1 MDGISQRLVAGL
13 VIAGFVCCS
22 VAAADTDPKAD
33 LMARAEA
40 LEQQLAAM
48 RAQDT
53 SEAVLAM
60 QAEETRTVVREMA
73 TDAAEHAE
81 FDIVWR
87 NGVWIVSGD
96 RFAAHVGGRVYADW
110 GWVNADA
117 LKHNDGA
124 RFQVPYVGVVNL
136 YNEHTSIRDGSEFR
150 TVRLLAEGTLYK
162 YIQYKVE
169 LGWDGETVMLYDAWM
184 QMIDVPFIGNIQV
197 GHFKEPF
204 SLEEQTDSLF
214 GTFMERSLGNVL
226 SPGRNP
232 GLMIHDAI
240 LGEEGKERLSWAIG
254 VFRMEEVGQ
263 IFNTPLQGTNI
274 TSDGGYALSMRVT
287 ALPWYADGGEKLLHL
302 GFAYSVRTPP
312 HDTRFGVGEMVRYA
326 AKPEAH
332 WLQFHVLDTGWIAG
346 APIDAFTG
354 AVDNVNSFGAELAVV
369 YGPFSVQME
378 YVGVKLD
385 TDTVRRPFAFN
396 PDRYLSPFQE
406 NPCFNAFYVEASYF
420 ITGEHREYDHER
432 GAFKRVT
439 PKKNFREDGGWG
451 AVQVATRYSYV
462 DLDAEYANGLNSH
475 GECSNWTMGVNW
487 HLNPNVRLMANYIR
501 SCPDR
506 LDTANALD
514 IFMMRFQWDF

>member
-1 MDGISQRLVAGL
+1 MLLA
-13 VIAGFVCCS
+13 CS
-22 VAAADTDPKAD
+22 AALADSDTNAD
-33 LMARAEA
+33 LLARAEA

-60 QAEETRTVVREMA
+60 QATETRAVVREMA

-96 RFAAHVGGRVYADW
+96 RFAAHVGGRVYADL

-117 LKHNDGA
+117 MKFHNNV
-124 RFQVPYVGVVNL
+124 FNL
-136 YNEHTSIRDGSEFR
+136 YNNQTSIRDGSEFR

-169 LGWDGETVMLYDAWM
+169 LGWDGDTVMVYDAYL
-184 QMIDVPFIGNIQV
+184 QMIDVPFIGNIQA

-204 SLEEQTDSLF
+204 SLEEQTDSLY

-226 SPGRNP
+226 VPGRNP

-240 LGEEGKERLSWAIG
+240 LGEEGHERLSWAIG

-263 IFNTPLQGTNI
+263 LLNTPVQGTNI

-287 ALPWYADGGEKLLHL
+287 GLPWYADNGEKLLHL

-312 HDTRFGVGEMVRYA
+312 HDTRWGVGEMVRYA
-326 AKPEAH
+326 ARPEAH
-332 WLQFHVLDTGWIAG
+332 WLRFHVLDTAWIGWPAD
-346 APIDAFTG
+346 PTTG

-378 YVGVKLD
+378 YTGVKLD
-385 TDTVRRPFAFN
+385 TDTVILPFAFN
-396 PDRYLSPFQE
+396 PDRFLRPFQE

-506 LDTANALD
+506 VDTANALD

>member
-1 MDGISQRLVAGL
+1 MYRLVTGKSLALGL
-13 VIAGFVCCS
+13 LACILLASS
-22 VAAADTDPKAD
+22 VAVADTEAD
-33 LMARAEA
+33 LKAKIAS
-40 LEQQLAAM
+40 LEQQVAAM
-48 RAQDT
+48 RTRDT
-53 SEAVLAM
+53 EAVLAM

-117 LKHNDGA
+117 IKQNDGV
-124 RFQVPYVGVVNL
+124 RWWVPSPAAGVWNS
-136 YNEHTSIRDGSEFR
+136 YNNHTSIRDGSEFR

-169 LGWDGETVMLYDAWM
+169 LGWDGDTVRMYDAYM

-232 GLMIHDAI
+232 GIMIHDAI
-240 LGEEGKERLSWAIG
+240 LGEEGQERLSWAIG
-254 VFRMEEVGQ
+254 MFRTEEVGQ
-263 IFNTPLQGTNI
+263 LQNAPRDGMLI
-274 TSDGGYALSMRVT
+274 SSDGGYALSMRVT
-287 ALPWYADGGEKLLHL
+287 ALPWYADGGEKLAHV

-312 HDTRFGVGEMVRYA
+312 HDTRYGLGEMVRYA
-326 AKPEAH
+326 ARPEAH
-332 WLQFHVLDTGWIAG
+332 FLRFHVLDTGVIG
-346 APIDAFTG
+346 LPVVGMSDG
-354 AVDNVNSFGAELAVV
+354 VDNVNSFGAEAALV
-369 YGPFSVQME
+369 YGPFSMQME
-378 YVGVKLD
+378 YIGVKLD
-385 TDTVRRPFAFN
+385 TGDMVWGHAQR
-396 PDRYLSPFQE
+396 FQE

-420 ITGEHREYDHER
+420 ITGEHRVYDHER
-432 GAFKRVT
+432 GAFKRVS

-451 AVQVATRYSYV
+451 AVQVATRYSYL
-462 DLDAEYANGLNSH
+462 DLDAEYAEFLPYSGTGMGGH
-475 GECSNWTMGVNW
+475 GECHNWTMGVNW
-487 HLNPNVRLMANYIR
+487 LLNPNVRLMANYIR

-506 LDTANALD
+506 NDTANALD
-514 IFMMRFQWDF
+514 IFMVRFQWDF